1 MIVDP
6 ISASGGEHSNNMGG
20 RERVLGLE
28 GPREEGVLSQS
39 RGGRQVANFTG
50 LKKSPSLHPS
60 KWCLLRVGY
69 DVSIMESWQC
79 THGIA
84 SQGVNL

>member
-28 GPREEGVLSQS
+28 GPREEGVLSHS
-39 RGGRQVANFTG
+39 RGGRQVADFTG

-60 KWCLLRVGY
+60 KWCLPPWAAMCLLWNHGSVHMEWHLR
-69 DVSIMESWQC
+69 E
-79 THGIA
+79 
-84 SQGVNL
+84 